1 MYLSKSE
8 GCACDYDRRCH
19 KLITMKGKI
28 FYGGKEIA
36 FKDLSRLTIQADK
49 KLWRYSH
56 KTDKEMRF
64 KLVESIAHDSMKPV
78 GDWVRQWRKRARI
91 LKDGKMKPLTQE
103 DAADLFGVS
112 QSLIAKI
119 EAGKKMI
126 NEEMFL
132 KIRKH
137 IKEHGQ
143 RNIPP
148 SDL

>member
-1 MYLSKSE
+1 
-8 GCACDYDRRCH
+8 
-19 KLITMKGKI
+19 
-28 FYGGKEIA
+28 
-36 FKDLSRLTIQADK
+36 
-49 KLWRYSH
+49 
-56 KTDKEMRF
+56 MRF
-64 KLVESIAHDSMKPV
+64 KLVESIAHDSIKAV
-78 GDWVRQWRKRARI
+78 GDWVRQWRKRTRI
-91 LKDGKMKPLTQE
+91 LRKGKLKPLTQAG
-103 DAADLFGVS
+103 AAELFGVS

-137 IKEHGQ
+137 IQEHTR